1 MGAAGR
7 LALLVLL
14 LLLAVASCNGTTG
27 YEVVTFYSKAVGPAD
42 AVKGQPYKF
51 GPTDHGWMVELD
63 SAVIH
68 IGAIYLDQSVPTSG
82 QQQEPCT
89 LPGTYVGEV
98 RAGADIDMLSPEPQL
113 LPITGYGSTIP
124 AAAAQVWLTH
134 GDVFAQNDVIPVLTL
149 DGIATQ
155 GAQSIHFQAGV
166 TIDAN
171 RSVVPPGSAL
181 PGENPI
187 CQTRIVSPIPVD
199 VTLSQS
205 GTLLLHLDPTAL
217 FDNVD
222 FSTLPLLGGDPVL
235 FTNDTT
241 NQASIN
247 LFHNLTA
254 AGPVYRFEF
263 QPATP

>member
-1 MGAAGR
+1 MRSLG
-7 LALLVLL
+7 
-14 LLLAVASCNGTTG
+14 LLATLGLPAAVSCVSCTGTTG
-27 YEVVTFYSKAVGPAD
+27 YETVTFYAKASGAAD
-42 AVKGQPYKF
+42 AVKGQSYVF
-51 GPTDHGWMVELD
+51 GPTDRGWTVELR
-63 SAVIH
+63 SAVLH
-68 IGAIYLDQSVPTSG
+68 VGAMYLDQSEPTSG

-98 RAGADIDMLSPEPQL
+98 RAGADIDLLSPEEQL
-113 LPITGYGSTIP
+113 FPITGYGSTIP

-134 GDVFAQNDVIPVLTL
+134 GDVFAADDPLPVLAL

-155 GAQSIHFQAGV
+155 GAQSIHFEAGI

-187 CQTRIVSPIPVD
+187 CRQRIVSPILTR

-205 GTLLLHLDPTAL
+205 GTLLLSLDPKAL
-217 FDNVD
+217 FVNVD
-222 FSTLPLLGGDPVL
+222 FATLPGIGADPVL
-235 FTNDTT
+235 FTNDTS

-247 LFHNLTA
+247 LYDNLRA
-254 AGPVYRFEF
+254 AGALYTFAFV
-263 QPATP
+263 PATP